1 MNLATDVSARLT
13 TRIVKVIMSTGRL
26 TTRIVKVITSTG
38 RKITRTVSVFTGT
51 IRTGTCTERKA
62 NAIAHTFC
70 SRTNHGLSQS
80 SKKSVQA
87 IATKIAM
94 TGTYLPA

>member
-1 MNLATDVSARLT
+1 MSA
-13 TRIVKVIMSTGRL
+13 GRL
-26 TTRIVKVITSTG
+26 TTRTVKVVSRTV
-38 RKITRTVSVFTGT
+38 RVITRTF
-51 IRTGTCTERKA
+51 RTGTCTERKA